1 VHVEDLAEAHL
12 AALSFIET
20 TAGSRAFNL
29 GTGQPV
35 SVRQVLQAVER
46 VLGTRV
52 PVIDAPRRAG
62 DPPRLFA
69 APDRAERDLGWVAT
83 RSDIGSIVES
93 AVRWHRSHLFSEAV

>member
-1 VHVEDLAEAHL
+1 MSRIWPRRTWR
-12 AALSFIET
+12 ALSFLET

-35 SVRQVLQAVER
+35 SVRQVLRAVEH
-46 VLGTRV
+46 VLGARV
-52 PVIDAPRRAG
+52 PIIEAPRRAG

-69 APDRAERDLGWVAT
+69 APGRAERDLGWVAT

-93 AVRWHRSHLFSEAV
+93 AARWHRSHVFSQAV